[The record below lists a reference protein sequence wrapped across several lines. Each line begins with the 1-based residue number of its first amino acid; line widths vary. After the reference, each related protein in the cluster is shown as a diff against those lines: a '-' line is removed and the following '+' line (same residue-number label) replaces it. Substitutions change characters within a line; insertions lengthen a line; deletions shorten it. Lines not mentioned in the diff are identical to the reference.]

1 MKDQGRFGCYA
12 LPLMIFTLLLAAAVP
27 APACPIERA
36 VYRLHGAPRFT
47 AGFARQDRRDSA
59 VSDLVLWLDTPRRT
73 YWFAFGT
80 PNGYGGTYLAPEIDP
95 RLSVRLSD
103 EEERDAA
110 RKMRTSEPLSLPFDA
125 FAADL
130 GAFRSPPRS
139 SDRAPSLLFARGLGP
154 ALWYS
159 PSALAGDDAAEEES
173 MPVGLFEAAG
183 CGGPPKEGKARK
195 QGGFRP
201 G

>member
-1 MKDQGRFGCYA
+1 MLTA
-12 LPLMIFTLLLAAAVP
+12 LFLAAAVP

-36 VYRLHGAPRFT
+36 VYRLDGAPQFT
-47 AGFARQDRRDSA
+47 AGFARQDRRDSGA
-59 VSDLVLWLDTPRRT
+59 SDLVLWLKTPKRT
-73 YWFAFGT
+73 YWFSFGS

-110 RKMRTSEPLSLPFDA
+110 EKMRTDEPLSLPFDA

-130 GAFRSPPRS
+130 GAFRSPPQS
-139 SDRAPSLLFARGLGP
+139 SDKAPALLFARALGP

-159 PSALAGDDAAEEES
+159 PTGLAGGDRAAREES
-173 MPVGLFEAAG
+173 MPVGLFRAAG
-183 CGGPPKEGKARK
+183 CAGPPKER
-195 QGGFRP
+195 
-201 G
+201 

>member
-1 MKDQGRFGCYA
+1 MLTA
-12 LPLMIFTLLLAAAVP
+12 LLLAAAVP
-27 APACPIERA
+27 APPACPIERA
-36 VYRLHGAPRFT
+36 VYRLDRAPRFT
-47 AGFARQDRRDSA
+47 AGFARQDRRDRLA
-59 VSDLVLWLDTPRRT
+59 SDLVLWLNTPKRT
-73 YWFAFGT
+73 YFFSFGS

-110 RKMRTSEPLSLPFDA
+110 QKMRMDEPLTLPFDA

-130 GAFRSPPRS
+130 RAFGAPPQS
-139 SDRAPSLLFARGLGP
+139 TDRAPSLLFARALGP

-159 PSALAGDDAAEEES
+159 PTELAGGDPKAEAES

-183 CGGPPKEGKARK
+183 CGGPPKARK
-195 QGGFRP
+195 
-201 G
+201 